1 MLVIVL
7 SLLPSCSQTNVL
19 MKISMNV
26 EELSLVNMWEE
37 AVQITGIQEQS
48 AYLHSFQL
56 WTDRNG
62 KLYNPSFSFNKASD
76 NGTNWTHYGF
86 RFNENGELLHISTS
100 SSESDNSNYIKL
112 TYNPRVLFREV
123 EKMGGL
129 RYIQSTCSEFSIK
142 VEPGHYASPEQDY
155 WEFTFD
161 QNMQLYHL
169 SDGDLIPLRHVKI
182 ANDQPFLPIQIDKT
196 IADASRHPEIP
207 FEIWLLSEDLAKAE
221 IVEEL

>member
-1 MLVIVL
+1 
-7 SLLPSCSQTNVL
+7 
-19 MKISMNV
+19 MKIPMNV
-26 EELSLVNMWEE
+26 EELSLVDMWDE

-62 KLYNPSFSFNKASD
+62 KIYNSSFSINKAPD
-76 NGTNWTHYGF
+76 NGIEWTHYGF

-100 SSESDNSNYIKL
+100 SSESANSNRVK
-112 TYNPRVLFREV
+112 TYNPRVLFAEI

-129 RYIQSTCSEFSIK
+129 RYIQATCSSFSIK
-142 VEPGHYASPEQDY
+142 VEPGNYARPEQDY

-161 QNMQLYHL
+161 QHLQLYHL
-169 SDGDLIPLRHVKI
+169 SDGDLIPLKHVKI
-182 ANDQPFLPIQIDKT
+182 SNTQPFLPIQIDKT
-196 IADASRHPEIP
+196 IVMNDPDAPYLELP